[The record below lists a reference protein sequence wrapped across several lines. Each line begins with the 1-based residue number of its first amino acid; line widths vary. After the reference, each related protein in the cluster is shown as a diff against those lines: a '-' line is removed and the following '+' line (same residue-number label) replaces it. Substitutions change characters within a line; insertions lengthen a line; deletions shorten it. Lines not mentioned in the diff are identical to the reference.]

1 MLPDDEHI
9 QDMIFEYA
17 DNGMAIAELEYLG
30 LSLRVVNTLEQKV
43 GVLYLRDLLSMSEED
58 IAGIRQLGGGAIRQ
72 IAEAFKRFPELESE
86 RSRWNTGSD
95 KTEYYKQRVNMRE
108 ILA

>member
-9 QDMIFEYA
+9 QDMIFESA
-17 DNGMAIAELEYLG
+17 DNGLAVAELEYLG

-43 GVLYLRDLLSMSEED
+43 GVVYLQDLLSMSEED
-58 IAGIRQLGGGAIRQ
+58 IANVRQLGSGAIKQ
-72 IAEAFKRFPELESE
+72 ISDALARFPELEQE
-86 RSRWNTGSD
+86 RSRWSRGSD
-95 KTEYYKQRVNMRE
+95 RTEYYKQRVNTRA